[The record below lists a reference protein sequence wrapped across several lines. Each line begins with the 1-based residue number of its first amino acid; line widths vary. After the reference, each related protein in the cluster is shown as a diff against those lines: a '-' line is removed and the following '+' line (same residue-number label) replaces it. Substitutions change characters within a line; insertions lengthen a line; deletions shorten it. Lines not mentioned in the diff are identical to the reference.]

1 MKKLLLISVLF
12 FTIKASSKESRVLQS
27 PSFGRV
33 GVAKCPIKQG
43 NIIYAFRNLYNY
55 ITQEIHEFEDNCD
68 ASARGGNGNN
78 YGFIRLKQKPTVSI
92 VSNSSIKIYPNP
104 TIGIINIANKK
115 VSQILV
121 TNSLGKIVY
130 QNNLKDDIN
139 FNLIKP
145 NVIFK
150 YTINIYNHLSLEK
163 DLISIYRI
171 INFICL
177 YKLDELV
184 VIIDKIPQV
193 ISFQNLYILKNLILG
208 LTPNT
213 PIELIKKLKIK
224 FNEVVILDINNS
236 FYLNSKINE
245 IVNEIKPEN
254 LDCVKNFTMFKD
266 MYHQYPKIYDLI
278 YHFNKNNISNTY
290 ARFKILK

>member
-130 QNNLKDDIN
+130 QNKVIASQLNLSH
-139 FNLIKP
+139 LP
-145 NVIFK
+145 NG
-150 YTINIYNHLSLEK
+150 
-163 DLISIYRI
+163 
-171 INFICL
+171 
-177 YKLDELV
+177 
-184 VIIDKIPQV
+184 
-193 ISFQNLYILKNLILG
+193 LYIIRLIANDG
-208 LTPNT
+208 KTET
-213 PIELIKKLKIK
+213 DKLIIQ
-224 FNEVVILDINNS
+224 
-236 FYLNSKINE
+236 
-245 IVNEIKPEN
+245 
-254 LDCVKNFTMFKD
+254 
-266 MYHQYPKIYDLI
+266 H
-278 YHFNKNNISNTY
+278 
-290 ARFKILK
+290 

>member
-1 MKKLLLISVLF
+1 MS
-12 FTIKASSKESRVLQS
+12 
-27 PSFGRV
+27 
-33 GVAKCPIKQG
+33 
-43 NIIYAFRNLYNY
+43 NIIAFGLERSGMTSRFLYNKIIEEKRPIIY
-55 ITQEIHEFEDNCD
+55 FSTDSQDLI
-68 ASARGGNGNN
+68 
-78 YGFIRLKQKPTVSI
+78 
-92 VSNSSIKIYPNP
+92 NSE
-104 TIGIINIANKK
+104 TILAN
-115 VSQILV
+115 
-121 TNSLGKIVY
+121 KIVY

-171 INFICL
+171 INFIYL

-224 FNEVVILDINNS
+224 FNEVVLLDINNS

-245 IVNEIKPEN
+245 ILNEIKPKN
-254 LDCVKNFTMFKD
+254 LECIESLNMFKN
-266 MYHQYPKIYDLI
+266 MYLKYPKFYDLV
-278 YHFNKNNISNTY
+278 YNFNENNISTTY
-290 ARFKILK
+290 DSFKLLK